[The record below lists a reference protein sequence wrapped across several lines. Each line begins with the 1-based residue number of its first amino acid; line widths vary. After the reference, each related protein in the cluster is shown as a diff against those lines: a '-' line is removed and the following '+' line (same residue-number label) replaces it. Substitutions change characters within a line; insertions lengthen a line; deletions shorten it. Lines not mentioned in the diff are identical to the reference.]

1 MKIIRWTHGL
11 CGPTVV
17 GMDAIHLNGPGR
29 RWRTPGV
36 DGAPQAFHRGL
47 PEYAPTPLRDL
58 PQVAAALGLGR
69 VVVKDET
76 DRLGLPAFKVLGA
89 TYAAH
94 KIIESQGRPSAF
106 VTATDGNHGRS
117 LARTGRLLGVPVRV
131 HVPDG
136 VHPAAIAAIESE
148 GATVVAAHAD
158 YDAAVGRA
166 SEDARASGAL
176 LVQDTAWPGYEQIP
190 GWIVEGYT
198 TLFREIDAQLAATD
212 DEPDAVLVP
221 VGVGSLA
228 LGALLHYRDE
238 RRAVGPAVVSVE
250 PEAAACVLASLR
262 SGALTSVPTGHSI
275 MAGLNCGTPSTDA
288 WAAMRDGLDAAV
300 AITDD
305 ACADAVATLA
315 AAGVDAGPCGAATLA
330 GLRALLGEPTAR
342 RALGLDAASTVVLL
356 CTEGS
361 AANPALRS

>member
-1 MKIIRWTHGL
+1 VPRQAT
-11 CGPTVV
+11 PTVD
-17 GMDAIHLNGPGR
+17 GMDAIHLNGAGR

-36 DGAPQAFHRGL
+36 DDAPQAFHRGL

-89 TYAAH
+89 SYAAH
-94 KIIESQGRPSAF
+94 KIVETRGRPSAF

-136 VHPAAIAAIESE
+136 VHPAATAAIESE

-158 YDAAVGRA
+158 YDAAVGQA
-166 SEDARASGAL
+166 SADARDSGAL

-198 TLFREIDAQLAATD
+198 TLFREIDGQSED
-212 DEPDAVLVP
+212 QPDAVLVP
-221 VGVGSLA
+221 VGVGSLLLA
-228 LGALLHYRDE
+228 ALLHYRDE
-238 RRAVGPAVVSVE
+238 RRPVRPAVVSVE
-250 PEAAACVLASLR
+250 PETAACVLASLR
-262 SGALTSVPTGHSI
+262 KGELTSVPTGPII
-275 MAGLNCGTPSTDA
+275 MAGLNCGTPSAAA
-288 WAAMRDGLDAAV
+288 WPAMRSGLDAAV
-300 AITDD
+300 AISDD
-305 ACADAVATLA
+305 ACASAVETLS

-330 GLRALLGEPTAR
+330 GLRVLLGEPRAR
-342 RALGLDAASTVVLL
+342 RALGLDASATVVLL